1 MSKNNDSFFNINVP
15 LTIICL
21 VLPIAA
27 GYYLAALLST
37 TESNSIE
44 TLIERGNI
52 IVNNPLGWYFNKLT
66 IPMILLSLVVYGIT
80 VIVIGCMHKPTRYG
94 EEQGSS
100 HLESP
105 FRVSKELADH
115 HNSIDDPMNI
125 VIYKHKKPGFFKS
138 LIYKWKYRNAN

>member
-37 TESNSIE
+37 SEPNSIE
-44 TLIERGNI
+44 TLLQRGNI

-66 IPMILLSLVVYGIT
+66 IPMILFSLVVYGVT

-94 EEQGSS
+94 EEHGSS
-100 HLESP
+100 HFISP
-105 FRVSKELADH
+105 FQVSKELADN
-115 HNSIDDPMNI
+115 HNSIEDPMNI
-125 VIYKHKKPGFFKS
+125 VVYKYKKLRFFKS
-138 LIYKWKYRNAN
+138 LIYKWKYRKAD